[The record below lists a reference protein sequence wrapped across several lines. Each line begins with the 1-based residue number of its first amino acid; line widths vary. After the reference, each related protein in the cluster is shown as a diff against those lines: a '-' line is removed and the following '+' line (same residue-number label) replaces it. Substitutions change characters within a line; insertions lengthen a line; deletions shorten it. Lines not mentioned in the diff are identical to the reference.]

1 MKLIKNLPAFFIFL
15 LLFVMFCIKFKNQ
28 FTKLTKLKSAQFIVL
43 FNEHYSQLPDQSKK
57 ITKNKTASA
66 AVKSYELNSVRILE
80 IIKNRIRTDR
90 KRIDK
95 ICEKYLESIDA
106 WKANDKQFH
115 ELNYFLDE
123 NKKLGYC
130 LNAKVSLNI
139 VIYSYFICTV
149 IIFHC
154 IHILIHYFKYFIKDS
169 IF

>member
-1 MKLIKNLPAFFIFL
+1 MNLIKKLPAFFIFL

-66 AVKSYELNSVRILE
+66 AVKSYELNSVRMFE

-95 ICEKYLESIDA
+95 ICAKYHESIDA
-106 WKANDKQFH
+106 WVTNDSQKN
-115 ELNYFLDE
+115 EVNYFLDQS
-123 NKKLGYC
+123 KKLGYC
-130 LNAKVSLNI
+130 LNAKVVGLNFIIKSL
-139 VIYSYFICTV
+139 F
-149 IIFHC
+149 
-154 IHILIHYFKYFIKDS
+154 
-169 IF
+169 